1 MPPNRPRFVLG
12 PMSRQWLWN
21 GHAPIILSVT
31 SNVYVHVWPGQI
43 SSERR
48 PSAAC
53 VPNGHEPSESIP

>member
-1 MPPNRPRFVLG
+1 MPPNSPRFVFG

-21 GHAPIILSVT
+21 GHAPSMSFVT
-31 SNVYVHVWPGQI
+31 SNVYVHFCPGQI

-53 VPNGHEPSESIP
+53 VPNGHEPSESMP